1 MSRWLSMESAPVVF
15 WMDGGEMRG
24 EMDSSIVVLDPKH
37 GPASAYSFRAMD
49 GGIHWWERISQ
60 NIELFPTGWLRLTP
74 PSDTDDLDAQ
84 LSPESL
90 ADVQAGRQVCRAIY
104 TGLAEVAS
112 LESLNNQKGNDDE

>member
-1 MSRWLSMESAPVVF
+1 MSRWLPIDSAPRDGTKVLMVKVGF
-15 WMDGGEMRG
+15 VPAVAWWDSERQSFDYVEACTFAEYEHWQAYLDMDCRWDPTHWMP
-24 EMDSSIVVLDPKH
+24 LP
-37 GPASAYSFRAMD
+37 P
-49 GGIHWWERISQ
+49 
-60 NIELFPTGWLRLTP
+60 P

-112 LESLNNQKGNDDE
+112 LESLKPKE